1 MSVDIV
7 NLIENN
13 PLTKLTGNYKSSMV
27 DKMKINFNSCEQQM
41 FVSSFYCY
49 LNYDDKLDFVID
61 LDNIWQW
68 LGFSQKDAA
77 KRLVEKCLIE
87 KTDYKIFAPQL
98 GGAKK
103 LLEKKII
110 ENTDCKPV
118 KQNDTRGGH
127 NKEVIM
133 LTINAFKR
141 FCLKA
146 GTKKADEIHE
156 YYIKMEKVL
165 QDVLLEECNI
175 LTEQIKQI
183 KYDNA
188 TKDTEMVKREADFQI
203 KLKKQKELEKEKV
216 LLSQFTMHI
225 PIVYIIR
232 VKTVETGEYIVKI
245 GESRRGIVGRYNE
258 HKSKYPE
265 CVLLDVFVVQ
275 QSKDFESY
283 IHNHPKIRCN
293 QVKNME
299 KHENEHELFLVGKNL
314 TYQIL
319 LDAINS
325 QIDNYQ
331 EYGTKKIELEIEKLK
346 VIAMNHDS
354 PAMVQLIESNKR
366 IEESNK
372 QLHTQINKL
381 ESMIEKLLEIRP
393 IKIQTGFQE
402 PLPTLGPRIQ
412 KINPDTMQL
421 IKVYESATEVMTED
435 RSIKRPSLSKAV
447 LENIVY
453 NGFRWLFVE
462 RDMDST
468 VLHNLQ
474 PTRPTIA
481 KNMDYVAKL
490 NTDQTEILNVYLDRK
505 TAALMNGYSMGGLD
519 NAVKKGTQTQ
529 GFYYKLYGECDENIV
544 QTFTEKYGKDV
555 LLYKDGLGIYN
566 EKGELVKEY
575 KCKYDCIKLEKM
587 SDKTLAKAMTEDKAY
602 NGYKYMELPARLS
615 CYKGM

>member
-13 PLTKLTGNYKSSMV
+13 PLTKLSGNYQSSMV
-27 DKMKINFNSCEQQM
+27 DKMKANFNTYEQQM
-41 FVSSFYCY
+41 FLSSFYCY
-49 LNYDDKLDFVID
+49 LNYNDTDYVID
-61 LDNIWQW
+61 LDNVWEW
-68 LGFSQKDAA
+68 MGFQQKSNA
-77 KRLVEKCLIE
+77 KQLLEKYFCNN
-87 KTDYKIFAPQL
+87 TDYKIFAPEVA
-98 GGAKK
+98 GSKK
-103 LLEKKII
+103 EG
-110 ENTDCKPV
+110 
-118 KQNDTRGGH
+118 RGGH
-127 NKEVIM
+127 NKEIILM
-133 LTINAFKR
+133 TIRTFKL

-146 GTKKADEIHE
+146 GTKKANEIQE
-156 YYIKMEKVL
+156 YYVKMEKVIHE
-165 QDVLLEECNI
+165 VVIEECNA
-175 LTEQIKQI
+175 LSEQLKQIKQ
-183 KYDNA
+183 DNLN
-188 TKDTEMVKREADFQI
+188 KDAQIVNKDAEMVKREADYQI

-225 PIVYIIR
+225 PIVYIVR

-346 VIAMNHDS
+346 VIAMNNDS
-354 PAMVQLIESNKR
+354 PAMVELIESNKR

-372 QLHTQINKL
+372 QLHTRINKL

-402 PLPTLGPRIQ
+402 PLPTLGPRVQ

-462 RDMDST
+462 RDIDST

-615 CYKGM
+615 CYKGT